1 MPAHAKATFKIV
13 TANRL
18 ADGEVVWLGHNE
30 VWVETIESAWLLED
44 ESALEAGEAAA
55 TRAVALNRI
64 VDVEVID
71 VRREGGAIVPV
82 RLRERIR
89 AAGPTFRKDL
99 GKQSRRAS
107 DAA

>member
-1 MPAHAKATFKIV
+1 MPAHAKATARIV

-18 ADGEVVWLGHNE
+18 ADGEVVWLGHND
-30 VWVETIESAWLLED
+30 VWVETIESARLLED
-44 ESALEAGEAAA
+44 EAALEAGNAAA
-55 TRAVALNRI
+55 ARAVAANRI
-64 VDVEVID
+64 VDVDVID
-71 VRREGGAIVPV
+71 VTREGSAIVPV

-99 GKQSRRAS
+99 GKQSQRAS